1 MKKILYVNS
10 SARLYGADQS
20 LLELVTILDKRH
32 FTPIVLLP
40 ESGPLCEEMSK
51 INVETLV
58 EGFVH
63 VERRYF
69 SPAKLLVFFADLI
82 HSVNKIRAI
91 IKQQNI
97 DIVHSNTSACIASAF
112 AAKLTGTPHIWHIRE
127 LAIKPKIVR
136 FFYQLLIPL
145 FANKAIAASQAVKV
159 NYSTSWNRLKNKFIV
174 LPHGIDTKR
183 FERGKGILRLE
194 YSIPSNV
201 KIVGNVGMLR
211 SQKGQHLFMSAAK
224 LIMKSNPDVKFFIVG
239 DLFYEQGIISTEL
252 ERLRNDLGLNE
263 NVIFTGFRN
272 DIEDVFASF
281 DVFVHTSVSQESYG
295 RTILEA
301 MAASKPVVA
310 FNDGGPGELVK
321 DGHTGF
327 LVPPGNIELM
337 AEKISDL
344 IRDEYL
350 SARMGTEGSRLL
362 KENFSME
369 NYRENLEGIYM
380 SMEII

>member
-1 MKKILYVNS
+1 MIKILYVNS
-10 SARLYGADQS
+10 SARLYGADKS
-20 LLELVTILDKRH
+20 LLELVTIIDKRH

-51 INVETLV
+51 ISVETLV
-58 EGFVH
+58 KGFVH

-69 SPAKLLVFFADLI
+69 SPAKLLGFLADLI
-82 HSVNKIRAI
+82 HSVNIIRSI
-91 IKQQNI
+91 IKQRNI

-145 FANKAIAASQAVKV
+145 LADRAIAASMAVKM
-159 NYSTSWNRLKNKFIV
+159 NYSTKWNRLKKKFIV

-183 FERGKGILRLE
+183 FESCKDIFRFE
-194 YSIPSNV
+194 YSIPSHF

-211 SQKGQHLFMSAAK
+211 SQKGQHLFISAAK
-224 LIMKSNPDVKFFIVG
+224 IIKDNYPNVKFVIVG
-239 DLFYEQGIISTEL
+239 DLFYEEGKIAPDL
-252 ERLRNDLGLNE
+252 ETLSNNLGLSE
-263 NVIFTGFRN
+263 CVIFTGFRK

-301 MAASKPVVA
+301 MAAGKPVVA
-310 FNDGGPGELVK
+310 FNDGGPRELVK
-321 DGHTGF
+321 DGLTGF
-327 LVPPGNIELM
+327 LVPPSNIELM
-337 AEKISDL
+337 AEKISGL
-344 IRDEYL
+344 IRDECL
-350 SARMGTEGSRLL
+350 SARMGNEGRRLL
-362 KENFSME
+362 KETFSME
-369 NYRENLEGIYM
+369 KYNENLGKIYM
-380 SMEII
+380 ATLF